1 MGLIGF
7 AIVGILAGYLAK
19 FIVPGDEG
27 LNWWQTALLGM
38 VGALVGGTLWNV
50 LTGNGIDL
58 EASGFIGAVLGS
70 VILLMGYNWAT
81 TRQLKSGK
89 S

>member
-19 FIVPGDEG
+19 FLVPGDEG

-70 VILLMGYNWAT
+70 VILLIGYNYAT
-81 TRQLKSGK
+81 TRQLKSG
-89 S
+89 SN